1 MPELA
6 EVEFGR
12 TVAASVALGR
22 KIREVWCDDDDIV
35 FAGVKPSRVQSY
47 LQGRTVVGTGR
58 HGKYIW
64 FELDQRPWPLF
75 HFGMTGAFRIMGRD
89 PLEIE
94 ASPSPKTPDRS
105 WPPRFAKICLTFED
119 GGQLVMTNARRLGRI
134 RLLEDP
140 LTEAPL
146 NKLGFDPYLS
156 MPSAAEF
163 TQAVLRRK
171 VTIKGLLLNQ
181 SFASGVGNWI
191 ADEVLYQSGIDPRRR
206 ACDLSPPEIQNLQ
219 ISLVNIVHT
228 AVKVD
233 ADKTRFPKSWLFHE
247 RWGKKADASIDG
259 QPIEHMTV
267 AGRTT
272 AWVPTRQG

>member
-12 TVAASVALGR
+12 KEAESVALGR
-22 KIREVWCDDDDIV
+22 KISEVWCDDDAIV
-35 FAGVKPSRVQSY
+35 FAGVEPGKMQSY

-75 HFGMTGAFRIMGRD
+75 HFGMTGAFRIKDRD

-94 ASPSPKTPDRS
+94 ASPKTPDRS

-119 GGQLVMTNARRLGRI
+119 GGELVMTNARRLGRI

-140 LTEAPL
+140 VAEAPID
-146 NKLGFDPYLS
+146 KLGFDPYLS
-156 MPSAAEF
+156 MPSAEDFARE
-163 TQAVLRRK
+163 VLRRK

-181 SFASGVGNWI
+181 SFAAGVGNWI
-191 ADEVLYQSGIDPRRR
+191 ADEVLYQAGIDPRRR
-206 ACDLSPPEIQNLQ
+206 GCDLSTAEVLDLQ
-219 ISLVNIVHT
+219 TSLQNIVNT
-228 AVKVD
+228 AVQVD
-233 ADKTRFPKSWLFHE
+233 ADKARFPISWLFHE
-247 RWGKKADASIDG
+247 RWGKKADAKIDG
-259 QPIEHMTV
+259 EVIEHMTV

-272 AWVPTRQG
+272 AWVPTRQK